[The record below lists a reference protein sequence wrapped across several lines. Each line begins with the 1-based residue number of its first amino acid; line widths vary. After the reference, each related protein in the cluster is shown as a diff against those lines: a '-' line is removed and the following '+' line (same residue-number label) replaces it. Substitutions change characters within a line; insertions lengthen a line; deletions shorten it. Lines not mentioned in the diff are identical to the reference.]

1 MPAVNLVNNNVI
13 SSDPQPE
20 VGLSSASL
28 VAYCDSRLS
37 SLDTQMQQIFTQQQ
51 TSAAT
56 TQNLD
61 NIATLLNDLPQA
73 SGSSSTNPTI
83 HISDAQ
89 LRQIYAAYDT
99 AIDDLS
105 STNGTAAQMWSVG
118 EKTALGT
125 QLYTDVNALRLDL
138 SGSPSTGWTLHESTI
153 TNLSQNLKQY
163 TSNLSSNSQMQ
174 MINLQS
180 LMSDE
185 QTAVELSTNMMQ
197 TLSST
202 AQSISAN
209 FKDG

>member
-1 MPAVNLVNNNVI
+1 MPAVNLVSNVV
-13 SSDPQPE
+13 SSNPE
-20 VGLSSASL
+20 PDVGLSSASL

-61 NIATLLNDLPQA
+61 NIATLLNDLPQPT
-73 SGSSSTNPTI
+73 GTSSNPTV

-99 AIDDLS
+99 AIDDLCP
-105 STNGTAAQMWSVG
+105 TDGTPAQMWSVG
-118 EKTALGT
+118 EKTPLGT
-125 QLYTDVNALRLDL
+125 QLYNDVNALRISIQ
-138 SGSPSTGWTLHESTI
+138 SGSVSSGWTLPESSI
-153 TNLSQNLKQY
+153 TNCSQNLKTY
-163 TSNLSSNSQMQ
+163 TSNLSSDSQMQ

-197 TLSST
+197 TMSST
-202 AQSISAN
+202 AESITAN
-209 FKDG
+209 LKDG